1 MRRTIFL
8 KTATVILSVFYPFGL
23 YFLHGGARVCLL
35 AAMSA
40 LWGARA
46 VFESK
51 DRAIK
56 GASAAFF
63 ALCAL
68 FSGGALAYLYPLIIN
83 FSLAALFALS
93 LRSTPAITRL
103 ALLKQPAL
111 NERGRIYTRKLT
123 EIWLG
128 FFVLNGLL
136 SAALLLPRDKIYWS
150 VYCGAISY
158 VLIGALIGGEM
169 IFRKFYVK
177 KFD

>member
-1 MRRTIFL
+1 
-8 KTATVILSVFYPFGL
+8 
-23 YFLHGGARVCLL
+23 
-35 AAMSA
+35 MSA

-111 NERGRIYTRKLT
+111 NERGRAYTRKLT

-136 SAALLLPRDKIYWS
+136 SAVLLLPRDKIYWS

-158 VLIGALIGGEM
+158 VLIGALIGSEM

>member
-1 MRRTIFL
+1 
-8 KTATVILSVFYPFGL
+8 
-23 YFLHGGARVCLL
+23 
-35 AAMSA
+35 MSA

-46 VFESK
+46 IFESK

-63 ALCAL
+63 ALCAI
-68 FSGGALAYLYPLIIN
+68 FSGGTLAYLYPLIIN

-103 ALLKQPAL
+103 ALLKQPGF
-111 NERGRIYTRKLT
+111 NEHGRAYTRKLT
-123 EIWLG
+123 EVWLG

-136 SAALLLPRDKIYWS
+136 SATLLLPRDKIYWS

>member
-1 MRRTIFL
+1 
-8 KTATVILSVFYPFGL
+8 
-23 YFLHGGARVCLL
+23 
-35 AAMSA
+35 MSA

-83 FSLAALFALS
+83 FSLAVLFALS

-111 NERGRIYTRKLT
+111 NERGRAYTRKLT

-136 SAALLLPRDKIYWS
+136 SAVLLLPRDKIYWS

-158 VLIGALIGGEM
+158 VLIGALIGSEM

>member
-1 MRRTIFL
+1 M
-8 KTATVILSVFYPFGL
+8 FYPFGL
-23 YFLHGGARVCLL
+23 YFLHGVERVCLL

-68 FSGGALAYLYPLIIN
+68 FSGLAYLYPLIIN
-83 FSLAALFALS
+83 FSLATLFALS

-103 ALLKQPAL
+103 ALLKQPDL
-111 NERGRIYTRKLT
+111 NEHGRAYTRKLT

>member
-1 MRRTIFL
+1 M
-8 KTATVILSVFYPFGL
+8 FYPFGL
-23 YFLHGGARVCLL
+23 YFLHGGTRVCLL

-56 GASAAFF
+56 GACATFF
-63 ALCAL
+63 VLCAL
-68 FSGGALAYLYPLIIN
+68 FGGLAYLYPLIIN

-111 NERGRIYTRKLT
+111 NERGRAYTRKLT

-158 VLIGALIGGEM
+158 ALIGALIGGEM

>member
-1 MRRTIFL
+1 
-8 KTATVILSVFYPFGL
+8 
-23 YFLHGGARVCLL
+23 
-35 AAMSA
+35 MSA

-68 FSGGALAYLYPLIIN
+68 FGGLAYLYPLIIN

-111 NERGRIYTRKLT
+111 NERGRVYTCKLT
-123 EIWLG
+123 EVWLG

>member
-1 MRRTIFL
+1 
-8 KTATVILSVFYPFGL
+8 
-23 YFLHGGARVCLL
+23 
-35 AAMSA
+35 MSA

-56 GASAAFF
+56 GASATFF
-63 ALCAL
+63 ALCAI
-68 FSGGALAYLYPLIIN
+68 FGGLAYLYPLIIN

-93 LRSTPAITRL
+93 LRSTPVITRL
-103 ALLKQPAL
+103 ALLKQPGL
-111 NERGRIYTRKLT
+111 NEHGRAYTRKLT
-123 EIWLG
+123 EVWLG

-136 SAALLLPRDKIYWS
+136 SAVLLLPRDKIYWS
-150 VYCGAISY
+150 IYCGAISY

>member
-1 MRRTIFL
+1 M
-8 KTATVILSVFYPFGL
+8 FYPFGL
-23 YFLHGGARVCLL
+23 YFLHGVERVCLL
-35 AAMSA
+35 VAMSA

-56 GASAAFF
+56 GACAAFF

-68 FSGGALAYLYPLIIN
+68 FGSGTLAYLYPLIIN

-103 ALLKQPAL
+103 ALLKQPGL
-111 NERGRIYTRKLT
+111 NEHGRVYTRKLT
-123 EIWLG
+123 EFWLV
-128 FFVLNGLL
+128 FSVLIGLL
-136 SAALLLPRDKIYWS
+136 SAALLLLRDKIYWS

>member
-1 MRRTIFL
+1 
-8 KTATVILSVFYPFGL
+8 
-23 YFLHGGARVCLL
+23 
-35 AAMSA
+35 MSA

-83 FSLAALFALS
+83 FSLAVLFALS

-111 NERGRIYTRKLT
+111 NERGRAYTRKLT

-136 SAALLLPRDKIYWS
+136 SAVLLLPRDKIYWS

>member
-1 MRRTIFL
+1 
-8 KTATVILSVFYPFGL
+8 
-23 YFLHGGARVCLL
+23 
-35 AAMSA
+35 MSA

-63 ALCAL
+63 ALCAI
-68 FSGGALAYLYPLIIN
+68 FSGGTLAYLYPLIIN

-103 ALLKQPAL
+103 ALLKQPGL
-111 NERGRIYTRKLT
+111 NERGRAYTRKLT
-123 EIWLG
+123 EVWLG

-136 SAALLLPRDKIYWS
+136 RGAAATAR
-150 VYCGAISY
+150 
-158 VLIGALIGGEM
+158 
-169 IFRKFYVK
+169 
-177 KFD
+177 

>member
-1 MRRTIFL
+1 
-8 KTATVILSVFYPFGL
+8 
-23 YFLHGGARVCLL
+23 
-35 AAMSA
+35 MSA

-68 FSGGALAYLYPLIIN
+68 FSSGTLAYLYPLIIN

-103 ALLKQPAL
+103 ALLKQPGL
-111 NERGRIYTRKLT
+111 NEHGRAYTRKLT

-158 VLIGALIGGEM
+158 ALIGVLIGGEM